1 MPEHLNYAQS
11 LRLIGQMLDALRI
24 ESFSITV
31 EADDFVVRDKT
42 RNRSQLTPREKAF
55 LARLHSS
62 HAAAQ
67 DKENARKLAAGIFEW
82 QVTRADLEGLERE
95 GQAKRR
101 INNLTPESHSLPQVL
116 RVAGGIVD
124 QKLGR
129 LISIS
134 KDDQVVILDYCSSS
148 GQKACEEYTLAVLY
162 DFWVHMYKRRTT
174 GEKR

>member
-1 MPEHLNYAQS
+1 MSEPLSYAQS
-11 LRLIGQMLDALRI
+11 LRLIGQMLEALRI

-31 EADDFVVRDKT
+31 QADDFVVRDKT

-55 LARLHSS
+55 LAKLQSS

-101 INNLTPESHSLPQVL
+101 IDNLTPESHSLPQVL
-116 RVAGGIVD
+116 RVAGAIVD
-124 QKLGR
+124 QKRGR

-134 KDDQVVILDYCSSS
+134 NDTQAVILEYESSS
-148 GQKACEEYTLAVLY
+148 GQKASDEYTLPTLY
-162 DFWVHMYKRRTT
+162 DFWVRMYKRRAT
-174 GEKR
+174 GESK